1 MITLKT
7 IKSGDLKVEDIDLDV
22 DDAGYYYLKQYTG
35 YLGESERIVLTKQS
49 LIELGQYLVK
59 LDLD

>member
-1 MITLKT
+1 MQTLKT
-7 IKSGDLKVEDIDLDV
+7 FKSGDPEIADIDFGNCGD
-22 DDAGYYYLKQYTG
+22 GYYALKQNHDWV
-35 YLGESERIVLTKQS
+35 VLTKQS

>member
-7 IKSGDLKVEDIDLDV
+7 IKSGDPEVSDINLDLEG
-22 DDAGYYYLKQYTG
+22 GYYYLKQDDDWAT
-35 YLGESERIVLTKQS
+35 LTKQS